1 MSPTTSRKKQVE
13 NICMDFNPVLRVC
26 NSTHLA
32 CEHPNCDSY
41 PSGHRKHQ
49 MQQIAANCST
59 GTKPQEKR
67 DFVREICEELDK
79 MGVCYEIDG
88 VIHNEPDGTAPKW
101 F

>member
-1 MSPTTSRKKQVE
+1 MSPPTSKKRQVE

-41 PSGHRKHQ
+41 PMGHKTPKV
-49 MQQIAANCST
+49 QIAPRPTA
-59 GTKPQEKR
+59 KPLVKR
-67 DFVREICEELDK
+67 DFVREVCEELDK
-79 MGVCYEIDG
+79 MGVCYEING
-88 VIHNEPDGTAPKW
+88 EIHNEPPKEDAPEW